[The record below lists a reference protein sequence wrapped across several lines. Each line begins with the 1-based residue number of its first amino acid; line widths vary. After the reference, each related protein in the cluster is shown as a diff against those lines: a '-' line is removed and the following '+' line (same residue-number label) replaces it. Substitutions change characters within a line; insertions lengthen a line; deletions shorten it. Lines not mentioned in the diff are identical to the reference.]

1 VPSPSSASWAI
12 PVLLAGCILALS
24 RIGDV
29 SHGPGMLA
37 LVPGGLFELLM
48 PLWLLVKGFRTQPRG

>member
-1 VPSPSSASWAI
+1 
-12 PVLLAGCILALS
+12 VLLAGCILALS